1 MEKSD
6 TMEIIHI
13 SKSFGSNVVL
23 QDVSL
28 QLIPGKC
35 IAICGHNGC
44 GKSTLL
50 NAVAGFLR
58 IDSGELQL
66 KNAVLQYIPDHFFTT
81 RMNAR
86 DFLMHMVPYREWML
100 MQHWLSFGNIRIN
113 FLWMTC

>member
-1 MEKSD
+1 MHCDLRTQRLRKK
-6 TMEIIHI
+6 H
-13 SKSFGSNVVL
+13 
-23 QDVSL
+23 
-28 QLIPGKC
+28 
-35 IAICGHNGC
+35 
-44 GKSTLL
+44 LL

-86 DFLMHMVPYREWML
+86 DFLMHMGAIQGMDADAALAVIR
-100 MQHWLSFGNIRIN
+100 NIRIN